1 MAKLF
6 LLLVSLVDIISCSI
20 PPSDCS
26 YSASRHLVCQLSS
39 INSRREKTDF
49 SVVPNNTLSL
59 TVLCSE
65 QGIGELEPAGFSPLS
80 NLRHLVIEGCSLR
93 SIPNNAFS
101 GLVSLQTLSLKTGN
115 ESPLEVEVGAFS
127 GLENLQ
133 SLDLSLNSLR
143 KLPSDELCHL
153 EKLNLLN
160 ISYNEIGSAFDLG
173 IDTLSGARGC
183 LPNLHTLDA
192 AHNELTGLETK
203 SIFSLS
209 SLNILNLNTNYI
221 RFLVSDVFSPSLQV
235 LDMSNNQI
243 SHLPSQLFQS
253 LPLREVYLANNSL
266 SSLPSGLFSGNFELE
281 TLNFA
286 GNILLASTLSANLTQ
301 DLPNLLH
308 LDICHNQI
316 QYIPY
321 EFMVPLVNLQSLKL
335 CGNKLSEINFPAPLI
350 NLVNLDL
357 SDNQLKNIEPH
368 YFSGLS
374 TLNQLSLSGNHISSV
389 HPSAFRNNSE
399 LLILDLSGNSLSVLP
414 ESIQNLSKL
423 QTLDLSRNSIS
434 VLNPESVNSLSSLW
448 RLQMHDNLLSNL
460 PMGFFSKLESLQ
472 VLDLSNNR
480 LQRMEP
486 GALDL
491 NSALRAIRL
500 DGNYLK
506 EIDGIFT
513 KLPQLIWLN
522 VSNNEIQE
530 FDYTL
535 VPSTLHWLDIS
546 HNQIFH
552 LGNYFNIE
560 NSSLTFLDAGFN
572 KIEQISSSNL
582 PNNLETILLND
593 NKISD
598 ISQYTF
604 FDKQSLL
611 KVDLSVNKLQRVEEP
626 SILLSPLNLKETMFL
641 LGGNPIIC
649 DCKMQWFKTINTGDS
664 LENFPV
670 ISDLESIY
678 CRLVYTGEQSFIPLV
693 EARNDQFLCSYETH
707 CFSLCQCCQFDS
719 CDCEM
724 TCPDGCSCFH
734 DNSWTKNIIQCS
746 SGEFSSLPDNIPMDA
761 TEIFLDGNKL
771 DILRSHTFI
780 GRKNLK
786 SLHLNNSNIEE
797 IENLTFNGLQT
808 LTSLHLENNKLQ
820 TLEGF
825 EFSGL
830 SYLRELYLNDNQ
842 ISSIHDA
849 TFKSLKSLEVLFLQG
864 NSIIDFPVWQLAFN
878 PYLVSVRLAENLW
891 NCDCE
896 FMHKFQ
902 SWLKLSTTKVS
913 DSELLTC
920 ISNDPEQENVL
931 LTTDSDLPCDM
942 SSVVAKNQKQEQGL
956 ENYMPLMIAVLAS
969 FSMIVILTFIVF
981 GFRHSIRIWVS
992 SKSSER
998 MIESPEP
1005 SQQSEDGKL
1014 FDAYISYSPLDGPI
1028 LNQVLPRDLEN
1039 NYRICLHHRDLA
1051 SNHLLSDSVH
1061 KVSNASKKIIIVL
1074 SQNYLQTEWARL
1086 DLKAGLLQTLS
1097 GGAQKLIFLVAGVI
1111 DPNFIDPTLRLLL
1124 KTGEVVSISEPSL
1137 MNRLEFSVPEFPDTH
1152 YYSTCKFPSMNQVS
1166 EKRIVSHI

>member
-1 MAKLF
+1 MERTNFSVIPSTDTLGLRVVCAHPTLGKLEPQGF
-6 LLLVSLVDIISCSI
+6 SSLHLLQELVIDGCSFHSI
-20 PPSDCS
+20 P
-26 YSASRHLVCQLSS
+26 
-39 INSRREKTDF
+39 E
-49 SVVPNNTLSL
+49 
-59 TVLCSE
+59 
-65 QGIGELEPAGFSPLS
+65 
-80 NLRHLVIEGCSLR
+80 
-93 SIPNNAFS
+93 NAFS
-101 GLVSLQTLSLKTGN
+101 GLSNLTKLTVRTNKLGLTN
-115 ESPLEVEVGAFS
+115 IESGAFN
-127 GLENLQ
+127 NLTQ
-133 SLDLSLNSLR
+133 LTHLDISMNSIRSLPTDEICKLSSVIHLNVS
-143 KLPSDELCHL
+143 
-153 EKLNLLN
+153 N
-160 ISYNEIGSAFDLG
+160 NEIGSASDLISSSSCLPSLRTLDLSKNEIISLEPG
-173 IDTLSGARGC
+173 ASSSIQFLSLSG
-183 LPNLHTLDA
+183 
-192 AHNELTGLETK
+192 
-203 SIFSLS
+203 
-209 SLNILNLNTNYI
+209 NYI
-221 RFLVSDVFSPSLQV
+221 RFVSPDVFANMSVHV
-235 LDMSNNQI
+235 LDLSDNQI
-243 SHLPSQLFQS
+243 NHLPPLIFHG
-253 LPLREVYLANNSL
+253 LPLQEVNLANNSL
-266 SSLPSGLFSGNFELE
+266 SSLSPDTFQDQKQLE
-281 TLNFA
+281 ILNLA
-286 GNILLASTLSANLTQ
+286 GNLLVSSLLTPSLTQ
-301 DLPNLLH
+301 DMFSLMELNLESNQIDVLHPKVLSNLPNLQVLK
-308 LDICHNQI
+308 LGSN
-316 QYIPY
+316 
-321 EFMVPLVNLQSLKL
+321 LLQSLEL
-335 CGNKLSEINFPAPLI
+335 PREMFQLRELNVSS
-350 NLVNLDL
+350 NLLVEVNAGDIDGLDSL
-357 SDNQLKNIEPH
+357 
-368 YFSGLS
+368 
-374 TLNQLSLSGNHISSV
+374 TLLSLANNRINSIHPAVFRNTSNILVLDISGNRLTEV
-389 HPSAFRNNSE
+389 
-399 LLILDLSGNSLSVLP
+399 P
-414 ESIQNLSKL
+414 ESFKYLTNL
-423 QTLDLSRNSIS
+423 QTLDIGGNLISDFDNSPFQ
-434 VLNPESVNSLSSLW
+434 LMESLW
-448 RLQMHDNLLSNL
+448 RLQIHNNLLQNVSHES
-460 PMGFFSKLESLQ
+460 FSRMKSLQ
-472 VLDLSNNR
+472 VVDMSRNQISR
-480 LQRMEP
+480 IDR
-486 GALDL
+486 GAFDQ
-491 NSALRAIRL
+491 NKVLRAIRL
-500 DGNYLK
+500 DGNQLQ
-506 EIDGIFT
+506 EIEGIFT
-513 KLPQLIWLN
+513 HLPELIWLN
-522 VSNNEIQE
+522 VSDNKIAN
-530 FDYTL
+530 FDYAL
-535 VPSTLHWLDIS
+535 VPRTLHWLDIS
-546 HNQIFH
+546 HNQIKE
-552 LGNYFNIE
+552 LGNYFDLDGDLA
-560 NSSLTFLDAGFN
+560 LTYLDAGFN
-572 KIEQISSSNL
+572 QLSSLSPQHL
-582 PNNLETILLND
+582 PDLLETVLLND
-593 NKISD
+593 NEIR
-598 ISQYTF
+598 QVQPYTF
-604 FDKQSLL
+604 FKKSKLV
-611 KVDLSVNKLQRVEEP
+611 KVDLSVNEISSLTQVSLRLSSEILDLP
-626 SILLSPLNLKETMFL
+626 SFL

-649 DCKMQWFKTINTGDS
+649 DCEMQWFKTVNDNNSIQRY
-664 LENFPV
+664 PV